1 MRGVGFPAPY
11 DRKMSESETD
21 TWVALPIEIVEESDL
36 QSDDDQ
42 QIRALLRLCFPDWA
56 EIFRQHRLWHNTPPI
71 YSVIVRQEGHI
82 IGHLAVVV
90 RTITTTWNFRYNVGS
105 IQGVC
110 IAPDKRHTG
119 LSRRLLHAALQEA
132 ARRGFLFAIL
142 YCKEFL
148 VPFYASQGWKLA
160 DDSVVMW
167 NSRDLPISMR
177 SNCPMYY
184 ELTDASFPEG
194 PLDVHSPSW
203 E

>member
-1 MRGVGFPAPY
+1 
-11 DRKMSESETD
+11 MSEFATEIP
-21 TWVALPIEIVEESDL
+21 VALPIEIVEEDDIQPDEDL
-36 QSDDDQ
+36 Q
-42 QIRALLRLCFPDWA
+42 IRELLRLCFPDWSN
-56 EIFRQHRLWHNTPPI
+56 IFQQHRTWHNTPPI
-71 YSVIVRQEGHI
+71 FSVLVREQGQI
-82 IGHLAVVV
+82 IGHIAVVV
-90 RTITTTWNFRYNVGS
+90 RTITTTWNFRYNVAS

-110 IAPDKRHTG
+110 VAPDRRHVG
-119 LSRRLLHAALQEA
+119 LARLLLQEA
-132 ARRGFLFAIL
+132 LHEAERRGFQFAIL

-148 VPFYASQGWKLA
+148 VSYYLSQGWKLS

-184 ELTDASFPEG
+184 ELGTVSFPEG

>member
-1 MRGVGFPAPY
+1 MA
-11 DRKMSESETD
+11 ESELD
-21 TWVALPIEIVEESDL
+21 LSVILPVEIVEESDL
-36 QSDDDQ
+36 QPEEDR
-42 QIRALLRLCFPDWA
+42 QIRELLCLCFPEWA
-56 EIFRQHRLWHNTPPI
+56 DVFRHHRLWHHTPPI
-71 YSVIVRQEGHI
+71 YSVIVRRNGEI
-82 IGHLAVVV
+82 IGHIAVVI
-90 RTITTTWNFRYNVGS
+90 RSITTTWNFRYNVAS

-110 IAPDKRHTG
+110 VTPDKRRTG
-119 LSRRLLHAALQEA
+119 LARRLLHEALQEA

-148 VPFYASQGWKLA
+148 VPYYTSQDWKLA
-160 DDSVVMW
+160 DDSIVMW

-184 ELTDASFPEG
+184 ELSDVPFPEG